1 MTWTD
6 RVRALG
12 AMLREPPALLALGFN
27 LVPAVCVLMFGW
39 SPAILLLLYWA
50 ENVVI
55 GVFNI
60 VRLLVVG
67 ARDGVGAFLG
77 AVFHVVFFVIHYG
90 MFCVA
95 HGVFALTFLGF
106 ERGMPNNADMTERL
120 LLDLPDYLEAEQGFA
135 AALLAILALQAV
147 SFVQW
152 LVQGAWRT
160 ADGGALFH
168 EPYARIITLHVSLF
182 AMAFALGALGNPVFG
197 VFALAILKSAGE
209 GLFAGR
215 KARKEKGAA
224 G

>member
-1 MTWTD
+1 MTWTE
-6 RVRALG
+6 RLRALG

-27 LVPAVCVLMFGW
+27 LVPAVCVLLFGW
-39 SPAILLLLYWA
+39 SAAILLLLYWA

-60 VRLLVVG
+60 FRLLVVG

-77 AVFHVVFFVIHYG
+77 AVFHAVFFVIHYG
-90 MFCVA
+90 MFCLV

-106 ERGMPNNADMTERL
+106 ERGMPNDADMAERL
-120 LLDLPDYLEAEQGFA
+120 LPDLPRYLDAEQGFV

-152 LVQGAWRT
+152 LVHGTWKT
-160 ADGGALFH
+160 ADGSTLFH
-168 EPYARIITLHVSLF
+168 EPYARIITLHISLF

-197 VFALAILKSAGE
+197 VFALVLLKSAAE
-209 GLFAGR
+209 GVFAGR
-215 KARKEKGAA
+215 KARKDRAA
-224 G
+224 TV